1 MNSSPSP
8 GPAVVPQTS
17 STVRPVPRLSQV
29 LSGTVGDTGT
39 ALLRWLPAETAH
51 EVGMW
56 VLRSGLLEHL
66 HPPVASVAGCRTR
79 LPGIGELTHPIGLA
93 AGFDK
98 NATAPGAFAR
108 LGFSFL
114 EIGTVTPRAQEGN
127 PRPRMFRLPG
137 QRAIINRM
145 GFNSDGALTVARRLE
160 NMRWDHS
167 RVPLGINLGKN
178 RDTPLDRAVHDFA
191 QGVEVFRHL
200 ASHFV
205 VNISSPNTPGL
216 RELASPIFIRELA
229 DALDAVRPM
238 TWIKLD
244 PDMDRASFS
253 KVVEAILD
261 SGFVGIILTN
271 THRVTQPETGGL
283 SGHPLLLRS
292 TTMLEWAWDVHQG
305 KLPMIG
311 CGGVLSGADVLE
323 KICRGASAV
332 QIWSALVWRGPWVVA
347 RLLEE
352 LLDEMKLRGFA
363 TVEEAL
369 GSHWR

>member
-1 MNSSPSP
+1 LNSPS
-8 GPAVVPQTS
+8 GPQGSSIGQLKPSARALPPLSRVV
-17 STVRPVPRLSQV
+17 
-29 LSGTVGDTGT
+29 SGAVGDLGT

-51 EVGMW
+51 ELGMKI
-56 VLRSGLLEHL
+56 LRSGLLERIQ
-66 HPPVASVAGCRTR
+66 PPSTYVAGCRTQ
-79 LPGIGELTHPIGLA
+79 LPGLGELPHPIGLA

-98 NATAPGAFAR
+98 NAVAPGAFAR

-145 GFNSDGALTVARRLE
+145 GFNSDGAMTVARRLE
-160 NMRWDHS
+160 SLRWDLG
-167 RVPLGINLGKN
+167 RVPLGVNLGKN

-191 QGVEVFRHL
+191 QGVEVFKNL
-200 ASHFV
+200 ASHFI

-216 RELASPIFIRELA
+216 RDLATPSFIRELA
-229 DALDAVRPM
+229 EALDPVRHK

-244 PDMDRASFS
+244 PDMGRAAFS
-253 KVVEAILD
+253 EVVESILN
-261 SGFVGIILTN
+261 SGFVGIVLTN
-271 THRVTQPETGGL
+271 THRVVHPETGGL

-292 TTMLEWAWDVHQG
+292 TTMLEWAWEVHQG
-305 KLPMIG
+305 RLPMIG

-347 RLLEE
+347 KLLEE
-352 LLDEMKLRGFA
+352 LMDEMKLRGFA
-363 TVEEAL
+363 TIQEAH